1 MKIKSV
7 SFLKSCT
14 NTSQFP
20 GFDYPEFAFFGRSNV
35 GKSSL
40 LNMILG
46 QKDLVKTGSRPGVTQ
61 TINFFIVND
70 NRSFVD
76 LPGFGYAKLP
86 MSIKKKLL
94 PMINEYI
101 EKRENLKLAFLLIDI
116 RRVPGD
122 YEKDII
128 ELFAKNRVP
137 VVITLTKCD
146 KLSKNQRQKNISDIQ
161 KSLGIDKNS
170 IFLTSSETNEGKKEL
185 LMLIDEFS
193 HTKKKTIVESSDT

>member
-14 NTSQFP
+14 NASQFP

-46 QKDLVKTGSRPGVTQ
+46 QKNLVKTGSRPGVTK

-70 NRSFVD
+70 SRSFAD
-76 LPGFGYAKLP
+76 MPGFGYAKLP
-86 MSIKKKLL
+86 MEIKKKLL
-94 PMINEYI
+94 PMIKEYI
-101 EKRENLKLAFLLIDI
+101 DKRENLKLAFLLIDI

-122 YEKDII
+122 FERDII
-128 ELFAKNRVP
+128 SLLASKKVS

-146 KLSKNQRQKNISDIQ
+146 KLSNNQRSKSIAAIQ
-161 KSLGIDKNS
+161 KALDIGRDS
-170 IFLTSSETNEGKKEL
+170 IFLT
-185 LMLIDEFS
+185 
-193 HTKKKTIVESSDT
+193 

>member
-14 NTSQFP
+14 NSSQFP
-20 GFDYPEFAFFGRSNV
+20 NFDYPEFAFFGRSNV

-46 QKDLVKTGSRPGVTQ
+46 QKNLVKTGSRPGVTKM
-61 TINFFIVND
+61 INFFIVND
-70 NRSFVD
+70 NRSFAD
-76 LPGFGYAKLP
+76 MPGFGYAKLP
-86 MSIKKKLL
+86 LEIKKKFL
-94 PMINEYI
+94 PMIKEYI
-101 EKRENLKLAFLLIDI
+101 AKRENLKLAFLLIDI

-128 ELFAKNRVP
+128 SLLTNNKIS

-146 KLSKNQRQKNISDIQ
+146 KLSNNQRSKSIANIQ
-161 KSLGIDKNS
+161 KALGIDRES
-170 IFLTSSETNEGKKEL
+170 IFLTSAETGEGKKEL
-185 LMLIDEFS
+185 LGVIEEFC
-193 HTKKKTIVESSDT
+193 